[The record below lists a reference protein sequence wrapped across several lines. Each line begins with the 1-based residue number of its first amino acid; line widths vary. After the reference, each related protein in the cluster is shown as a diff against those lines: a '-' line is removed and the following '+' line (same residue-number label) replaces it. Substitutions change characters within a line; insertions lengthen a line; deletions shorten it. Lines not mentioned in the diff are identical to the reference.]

1 MYCTILLLLVYTDP
15 FVKLGLLVQ
24 FSHFC
29 KVEGAEFLLILDSHE
44 FPVHGRFFDKI
55 QIPSDSE
62 SFAAITIII
71 FRTMSP
77 GWAALWPTS
86 DGSFLLLDMMSIIR

>member
-44 FPVHGRFFDKI
+44 FPVVGRFFDKI

-62 SFAAITIII
+62 SFAAIII

-77 GWAALWPTS
+77 GWAALWRTS
-86 DGSFLLLDMMSIIR
+86 DGLRSCCST